1 MARERRTSGKPTL
14 ADVARA
20 AEVSAITVSRVLRH
34 PGSVSPPLRERVE
47 REIRRFGYIP
57 NTAARQLASARTDV
71 IAVVIP
77 SVTNA
82 VFADVLRG
90 IYDEAEGTR
99 FQIQLGTTSYS
110 LLKEEALV
118 RLFAGQRPAAML
130 VTGADRTRDVV
141 RLLKAMDC
149 PVVQIMDLA
158 AKPIDM
164 QIGFSHA
171 AAAHAATTHLIE
183 KGYRRIAF
191 LAAQMDP
198 RSQRR
203 IEGYSRAMHAAG
215 LYDEDLIVT
224 TPKPSSVAMG
234 ALLCAELLARRLDA
248 DAVQANNDDIA
259 LGSMFECLRRR
270 IRIPE
275 DFGIVG
281 FNDLEVMATAHP
293 SITSVVTHRYEM
305 GRKAIEMLLAA
316 LDGRRPAETTVDLGF
331 ELVPRQSTARGGG

>member
-14 ADVARA
+14 ADVAKA
-20 AEVSAITVSRVLRH
+20 AEVSAITVSRVLRN
-34 PGSVSPPLRERVE
+34 PASVSPPLRERVE

-82 VFADVLRG
+82 VFADVVRG

-99 FQIQLGTTSYS
+99 FQVQIGTTNYS
-110 LLKEEALV
+110 LLKEEALL
-118 RLFAGQRPAAML
+118 RLFAGQRPAAMV
-130 VTGADRTRDVV
+130 VTGADHTREVV
-141 RLLKAMDC
+141 RLLKGNDC

-158 AKPIDM
+158 PKPIDM
-164 QIGFSHA
+164 QIGFSHTA
-171 AAAHAATTHLIE
+171 AAEAATRHLIAR
-183 KGYRRIAF
+183 GYRRIAF

-198 RSQRR
+198 RTQRR
-203 IEGYSRAMHAAG
+203 IEGYGRAMRAAG
-215 LYDEDLIVT
+215 LYDDGLIVT
-224 TPKPSSVAMG
+224 SPKPSSVAMG
-234 ALLCAELLARRLDA
+234 VELCSELLARGLAA
-248 DAVQANNDDIA
+248 DAVQANNDDVA
-259 LGSMFECLRRR
+259 LGAMFECLRRR

-281 FNDLEVMATAHP
+281 FNDLEVMAMAHP
-293 SITSVVTHRYEM
+293 AITSVLTHRYEM

-316 LDGRRPAETTVDLGF
+316 LAGRRPAEPSVDLGF
-331 ELVPRQSTARGGG
+331 ELVPRQSTARGTG